1 MSTIFGDPCP
11 ILCHDFLLC
20 CKTSVFLNLQ
30 MNECKA
36 WLLCE
41 LEEKGLIEIKKKF
54 LIFHSY
60 TLTQEGVRT
69 CTFLAERLN

>member
-20 CKTSVFLNLQ
+20 CKTSVFLNLH

-41 LEEKGLIEIKKKF
+41 LEEKGLIASRKKF